1 MDATEAQLRFGA
13 SLTHSTDTTY
23 PGQAAS
29 TSAAAASAPPA
40 ANPVRTVHRTQQVQ
54 QIPTA
59 TTNSGTRV
67 IGFTNVG
74 DTTRSRP
81 EREGNTLLLC
91 QSRIF
96 H

>member
-29 TSAAAASAPPA
+29 TSPA